1 MKLKIKANQIKGFA
15 DFLLSLELK
24 GTKSRMRTRLVKLL
38 DGKLKDVQSE
48 FIEQVVKEHCH
59 LDEEG
64 NPKTKDAN
72 GQKHWDIKEDKQG
85 DFDKEYLD
93 LWNET
98 HVIEGEDNK
107 VMFVSVKESVLNCE
121 IAFSGQDA
129 FIYDQWCDLVLAM
142 DEDN

>member
-15 DFLLSLELK
+15 DFLMSLELK
-24 GTKSRMRTRLVKLL
+24 GTKSRMRVRLVKML
-38 DGKLKDVQSE
+38 DEKLESIQQEYIDH
-48 FIEQVVKEHCH
+48 VVKEHCQ

-64 NPKTKDAN
+64 NPKTKDVN
-72 GQKHWDIKEDKQG
+72 GQRHWDIKDDKQE
-85 DFDKEYLD
+85 DFNKDYLE

-107 VMFVSVKESVLNCE
+107 VMFVSVRESVLNCDK
-121 IAFSGQDA
+121 AFSGQEA
-129 FIYDQWCDLVLAM
+129 LMFDQWCDLVEAM